1 MTSPNGRPR
10 DDADTAQAGG
20 PLDGG
25 PLDGLLV
32 ADFSRV
38 LAGPLATMTLADLG
52 ADVVKVERPGGGD
65 DTRQWGPPWTES
77 SSAYFECVNRSK
89 RSIALDLAD
98 PDDLAVARDLALR
111 ADILVENH
119 KSGALARFG
128 LGYDDLRELNPG
140 LVYCSITGFGSRAG
154 SAMAG
159 YDFLVQAVGGLM
171 SITGDPAGEPTKVG
185 VALVDVLT
193 GKDAVIGILAAVAE
207 RHRTGLGQH
216 VEVDLLSSLLG
227 SLANQAASFLTTG
240 RSPGRLGNA
249 HPSIA
254 PYETLHC
261 RDGLLAVAVGNDGQF
276 ARLAE
281 TVGRPDLARDARFAT
296 NPQRVAHRAEL
307 VRALEAALA
316 AGDAAAWSARLAASG
331 VPAGIVGDIGSGIE
345 LARTLGL
352 EPTVPVGPGHP
363 DQIRHPITYSR
374 SRIRPA
380 TPPPAVGEHDH
391 EVRQQLASPPPPPSD
406 LHPSHPTRPSANAR
420 HEMEHS
426 S

>member
-1 MTSPNGRPR
+1 MTSQDGRPH
-10 DDADTAQAGG
+10 DDMGTPA
-20 PLDGG
+20 DGG
-25 PLDGLLV
+25 PLTGLLV

-52 ADVVKVERPGGGD
+52 ADVIKVERPGAGD

-98 PDDLAVARDLALR
+98 PADLAVARDLAAR

-128 LGYDDLRELNPG
+128 LGYDDVSELNPG
-140 LVYCSITGFGSRAG
+140 VVYCSITGFGSRAG
-154 SAMAG
+154 SAMPG

-171 SITGDPAGEPTKVG
+171 SITGDSTGDPTKVG

-193 GKDAVIGILAAVAE
+193 GKDAVIGILAAVTE

-227 SLANQAASFLTTG
+227 SLANQAASCLTTG

-254 PYETLHC
+254 PYEALHC
-261 RDGLLAVAVGNDGQF
+261 RDGLLAVACGNDAQF

-281 TVGRPDLARDARFAT
+281 TLGRTELALEPRFAT

-307 VRALEAALA
+307 VHVLEAALVSD
-316 AGDAAAWSARLAASG
+316 DAEAWSIRLAACG
-331 VPAGIVGDIGSGIE
+331 VPAGTVGDIGSGIE

-352 EPTVPVGPGHP
+352 EPTVEVGPGHP
-363 DQIRHPITYSR
+363 DQIRHPVTYSR
-374 SRIRPA
+374 SRIRRA
-380 TPPPAVGEHDH
+380 TPPPAVGEHDR
-391 EVRQQLASPPPPPSD
+391 EVRQQLASPP
-406 LHPSHPTRPSANAR
+406 RPSTNGR

-426 S
+426 A